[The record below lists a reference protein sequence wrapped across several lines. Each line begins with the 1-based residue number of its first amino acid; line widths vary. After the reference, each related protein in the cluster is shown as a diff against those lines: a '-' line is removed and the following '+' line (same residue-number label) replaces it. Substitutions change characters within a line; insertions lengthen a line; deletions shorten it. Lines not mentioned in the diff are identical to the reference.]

1 MEVRMNPYG
10 YNVPNMYGNNTF
22 TPQMPYSPPVTQPQL
37 PFGQQSNLI
46 WVHGIQG
53 GNAYKMGANQSVIL
67 LDETAPLAFFKRT
80 DSAGYATMDIFDLTP
95 HKESETD
102 LQSIEQRLAKLEARL
117 NESDTASSKPKQPAN
132 GKNARNDG
140 HDATV

>member
-1 MEVRMNPYG
+1 MNPYG
-10 YNVPNMYGNNTF
+10 YNVPNMYGNNTLV
-22 TPQMPYSPPVTQPQL
+22 PQMQYSPPVPQPQL

-80 DSAGYATMDIFDLTP
+80 DSAGYATMDIYDLTP

-117 NESDTASSKPKQPAN
+117 NESDTAISKQKQPAN

-140 HDATV
+140 HDTAV

>member
-1 MEVRMNPYG
+1 MNPYG

-22 TPQMPYSPPVTQPQL
+22 TPQMQYSPPAPQPQL

-53 GNAYKMGANQSVIL
+53 GNAYKMGA
-67 LDETAPLAFFKRT
+67 
-80 DSAGYATMDIFDLTP
+80 GYATMDIYDLTP

-117 NESDTASSKPKQPAN
+117 NESDTAISKPKQPAN

-140 HDATV
+140 HDTAV

>member
-1 MEVRMNPYG
+1 MNPYG
-10 YNVPNMYGNNTF
+10 YNMPNIYGNNTLV
-22 TPQMPYSPPVTQPQL
+22 PQMQYSPPVPQPQL

-53 GNAYKMGANQSVIL
+53 GYAYKMGANQSVIL
-67 LDETAPLAFFKRT
+67 LDETAPLAFLKRT
-80 DSAGYATMDIFDLTP
+80 DGAGYATMDIYDLTP

-117 NESDTASSKPKQPAN
+117 NESDTAIPKQKQPAN

-140 HDATV
+140 HDTAV